1 MTDQPSAARLPVS
14 SSPAAVRRRPGALF
28 TSLVFAWRSML
39 KIRHVPEQMGDV
51 LMIPVMFTL
60 LFTYL
65 FGGALSGSTGAYL
78 QYLLPG
84 TLAMTVLLVTMYT
97 GMGLNTDITS
107 GAFDRFRSLPMW
119 RPAPLVG
126 ALLGDTARY
135 LVAAGLVI
143 GLGLLM
149 GYRPG
154 GGAPGTIAA
163 VVLVLAFA
171 FALSWI
177 WLTLG
182 LVLRTAQSVS
192 IAGLVILFPVTFV
205 SNVFV
210 DPTTM
215 PSWLRTIVEVNPVSH
230 LVTSAR
236 DLMGGMPVGNEVW
249 IVLAAC
255 GVLVAVFGPL
265 TVYLY
270 QSRS

>member
-1 MTDQPSAARLPVS
+1 MTDQSTAAQRGAL
-14 SSPAAVRRRPGALF
+14 SSPAAPHARPGALT

-39 KIRHVPEQMGDV
+39 KVRHVPEQMGDV

-65 FGGALSGSTGAYL
+65 FGGALAGSTGEYL

-97 GMGLNTDITS
+97 GMGINTDIAS

-126 ALLGDTARY
+126 ALIGDTARY
-135 LVAAGLVI
+135 LVATGVVI

-154 GGAPGTIAA
+154 GGVPGTLAAIAL
-163 VVLVLAFA
+163 VLVFA
-171 FALSWI
+171 FAISWI
-177 WLTLG
+177 WLSLG
-182 LVLRTAQSVS
+182 LVLRSAQSVS

-210 DPTTM
+210 EPATM
-215 PSWLRTIVEVNPVSH
+215 PAWLRTLVEVNPVSH
-230 LVTSAR
+230 LVTASR
-236 DLMGGMPVGNEVW
+236 DLMGGAAVGDEVW
-249 IVLAAC
+249 LVLAASA
-255 GVLVAVFGPL
+255 VLVAVFGPL
-265 TVYLY
+265 TMYLY
-270 QSRS
+270 RSKS